1 MHIPAY
7 QIHNVLNT
15 FSLQLFKD
23 GTVTRD
29 ADSGSDSSVSRISP
43 ENSRTAV
50 IDKVAAEIVQRI
62 TRLDTLTAGHIAPS
76 PLPAGRTDTP
86 PCTEIRNNQFV
97 FNVLDVHNNKT
108 SRTLSIEDSIFFIKK
123 DPP

>member
-29 ADSGSDSSVSRISP
+29 ADSGSDSSASRISP

-76 PLPAGRTDTP
+76 PLPADRTDNQQA
-86 PCTEIRNNQFV
+86 EIRNNQFV